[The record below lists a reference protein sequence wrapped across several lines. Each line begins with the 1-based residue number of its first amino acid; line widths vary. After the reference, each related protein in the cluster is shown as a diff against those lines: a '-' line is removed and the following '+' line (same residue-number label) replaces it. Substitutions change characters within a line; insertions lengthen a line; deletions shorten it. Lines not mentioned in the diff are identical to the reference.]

1 MGRPWGE
8 LLMPIESENTNMSI
22 QLEAGGQILL
32 MLYDGAI
39 RFLREAKSAE
49 ESNRKDIRTA
59 RIHRS
64 QAIISELR
72 ATLQHD
78 TAPELCQQ
86 LDSLYC
92 FMIDQLR
99 IANESNNIAPVDV
112 VINILDDLRS
122 AWRHAVHETDIKSV
136 DEIQD
141 TDVAIVG

>member
-1 MGRPWGE
+1 MTV
-8 LLMPIESENTNMSI
+8 ESEQTNMSI

-49 ESNRKDIRTA
+49 KSNRKDIRTA

-72 ATLQHD
+72 ATLQHE

-112 VINILDDLRS
+112 VINILDDLRG
-122 AWRHAVHETDIKSV
+122 AWRHAVHETDAEVV
-136 DEIQD
+136 DGMVD

>member
-1 MGRPWGE
+1 
-8 LLMPIESENTNMSI
+8 
-22 QLEAGGQILL
+22 

-72 ATLQHD
+72 ATLQHE

-99 IANESNNIAPVDV
+99 IANEGNNIAPVDV

-122 AWRHAVHETDIKSV
+122 AWRHAVHESDTTNAAAIA
-136 DEIQD
+136 D

>member
-1 MGRPWGE
+1 M
-8 LLMPIESENTNMSI
+8 LTESNDANAAI
-22 QLEAGGQILL
+22 NLEAGGQILL

-39 RFLREAKSAE
+39 RFLREAKVAD

-72 ATLQHD
+72 ATLQHE

-99 IANESNNIAPVDV
+99 VSNESNNIAPVDV
-112 VINILDDLRS
+112 VINLLDDLRS
-122 AWRHAVHETDIKSV
+122 AWRHAVNETEGEVAEELLAK
-136 DEIQD
+136 
-141 TDVAIVG
+141 DVAIVG

>member
-1 MGRPWGE
+1 
-8 LLMPIESENTNMSI
+8 MPIESERDIAATN
-22 QLEAGGQILL
+22 LEAGGQILL

-39 RFLREAKSAE
+39 RFLHEAKAAH
-49 ESNRKDIRTA
+49 ESNRIDIRTA

-72 ATLQHD
+72 ATLQHE

-86 LDSLYC
+86 LDALYC

-99 IANESNNIAPVDV
+99 LANESNNTAPIDV

-122 AWRHAVHETDIKSV
+122 AWRHAVHETEGEAAAEQIDNDI
-136 DEIQD
+136 DI
-141 TDVAIVG
+141 AIVS